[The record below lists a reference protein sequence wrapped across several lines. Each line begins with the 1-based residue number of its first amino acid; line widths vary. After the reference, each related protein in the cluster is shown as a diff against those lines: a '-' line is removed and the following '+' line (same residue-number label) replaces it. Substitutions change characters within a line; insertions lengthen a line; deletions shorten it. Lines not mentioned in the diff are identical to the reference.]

1 VYAHLM
7 HEYQGIVQEIV
18 KLVLFLIYRTFY
30 IYIYIVENNNRVDS
44 MESCGICTQRADI
57 VMQSHVN

>member
-30 IYIYIVENNNRVDS
+30 IYIYIVENNNRVDTAWRVA
-44 MESCGICTQRADI
+44 GFVHRGQIL
-57 VMQSHVN
+57 